1 MSENDNSAASVEQE
15 AAILAEVNK
24 KPFLQRLGF
33 YAKKSGPGWLQ
44 AAITLGGGSLAGA
57 MYLGVFMGYNMMWL
71 QPLAMILGVI
81 MLSAIAYVTL
91 STGERPF
98 SAIKSHVSP
107 VLAWAWIIAT
117 LMANIVWC
125 MPQFSLGAA
134 AIQQNILGL
143 ESGGTAST
151 VTICLVLL
159 VVAFVVNFFYE
170 SGAKGIAVFELI
182 LKVMVAI
189 VVVSFFGVVTVLSV
203 KGALDWGAVFSG
215 FVPNPNLLS
224 EPAPTFAPFIEATGE
239 FAGFWKEK
247 MAKDQLD
254 IMMTAFG
261 TAVGINMTFLLP
273 YSMLRKGW
281 GKDHR
286 QLAIFDLSLGLVLPF
301 VLATGCV
308 VIAAASQ
315 FHTKFDDVLN
325 QDGSVVSA
333 MAGDFHG
340 ILDQRLEAE
349 LGKEKFAAL
358 SPQELEKARA
368 EAPNADR
375 ELSAMLTK
383 RNNFQL
389 ANALTPL
396 AGETVS
402 QTIFGVGVF
411 GMALSTIIILM
422 LINGFTLCEMLGT
435 PGNRFIHLLGCAIAG
450 GVGALGPFVWANAG
464 PKLAVPTS
472 VIGGS
477 LIPIAYF
484 TFLLLMNSRKT
495 LGDKMPTGGR
505 KLLWN
510 LLMLLATGLATAG
523 VIKVLL
529 AKSQSAKVFFGS
541 VTEGQVATGGI
552 ALLVVLFLLGFAG
565 FLKNEKKA
573 HS

>member
-1 MSENDNSAASVEQE
+1 MSDIDQAAVEQE
-15 AAILAEVNK
+15 AAELAEVNK
-24 KPFLQRLGF
+24 KPFFQRFGY

-71 QPLAMILGVI
+71 QPLAMIIGVV

-98 SAIKSHVSP
+98 HAIKSHVSP

-125 MPQFSLGAA
+125 MPQFSLGTA
-134 AIQQNILGL
+134 AIQQNILGM
-143 ESGGTAST
+143 ESGTMTST
-151 VTICLVLL
+151 VIICLVLL
-159 VVAFVVNFFYE
+159 GTALLVNYFYQAGVRGVAT
-170 SGAKGIAVFELI
+170 FELI
-182 LKVMVAI
+182 LKIMVAI
-189 VVVSFFGVVTVLSV
+189 VVISFFGVVGVLTV
-203 KGALDWGAVFSG
+203 KGGLDWGAVFAG
-215 FVPNPNLLS
+215 MIPNPKLLS
-224 EPAPTFAPFIEATGE
+224 EAAPTFVPYIEATGE
-239 FAGFWKEK
+239 FAGYWREK
-247 MAKDQLD
+247 MAADQLD

-286 QLAIFDLSLGLVLPF
+286 QLAVFDLSIGLIVPF

-315 FHTKFDDVLN
+315 FHTKFGDVLN
-325 QDGSVVSA
+325 EDGTVMTA

-340 ILDQRLEAE
+340 ILDGRLKFEMGDEA
-349 LGKEKFAAL
+349 FAAL
-358 SPQELEKARA
+358 TPEQLDAARA
-368 EAPNADR
+368 DAPKADR
-375 ELSAMLTK
+375 ELAAMLTK

-402 QTIFGVGVF
+402 QKIFGVGVF

-422 LINGFTLCEMLGT
+422 LINGFTFCEMFGK
-435 PGNRFIHLLGCAIAG
+435 PGNRGIHLLGCLVAG
-450 GVGALGPFVWANAG
+450 LAGFLGPIYIWQNAG

-484 TFLLLMNSRKT
+484 TFFLLMNSRKT
-495 LGDKMPTGGR
+495 LGDKMPKGGMR
-505 KLLWN
+505 LLWN
-510 LLMLLATGLATAG
+510 VLMVIATTLATIGT
-523 VIKVLL
+523 VKVLL
-529 AKSQSAKVFFGS
+529 SKGPMGLVGLGLLGLLFFFGLI
-541 VTEGQVATGGI
+541 GF
-552 ALLVVLFLLGFAG
+552 FL
-565 FLKNEKKA
+565 NEKKHQA
-573 HS
+573 GH